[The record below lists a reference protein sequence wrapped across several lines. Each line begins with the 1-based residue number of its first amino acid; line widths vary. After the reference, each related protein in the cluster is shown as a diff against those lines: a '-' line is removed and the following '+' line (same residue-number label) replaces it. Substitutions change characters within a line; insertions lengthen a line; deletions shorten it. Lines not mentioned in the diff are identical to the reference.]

1 MADSDGGDSY
11 SDAGSSDFIE
21 ENDEALSD
29 SELPYDPNNPDIKEI
44 EEGVDTDS
52 ASDDS
57 TSDASADEVE
67 DEDTD
72 TDDEKGLKI
81 VKTSTAMAT
90 SALADKRQAS
100 NLRQTPIHSETKRV
114 VRKED
119 RRMRPIMTP
128 YMLAQTVS
136 ARVALL
142 CTDPTVF
149 CDVTGMTDPIKMAY
163 KELFERKCPLIIE
176 CDVGNGYIEQ
186 WSPNEMEINI
196 PIGVYDPRN
205 N

>member
-11 SDAGSSDFIE
+11 SDAGSSDFLE
-21 ENDEALSD
+21 ENDNVLSD
-29 SELPYDPNNPDIKEI
+29 SDLPYDPNNPEIKEI
-44 EEGVDTDS
+44 DGDIDTES
-52 ASDDS
+52 ESDND

-81 VKTSTAMAT
+81 IKSSSAMAT
-90 SALADKRQAS
+90 TAMADKRQVS
-100 NLRQTPIHSETKRV
+100 NLRQTPIHSEIKRV
-114 VRKED
+114 VCKED

-128 YMLAQTVS
+128 YMLAQIVS

-149 CDVTGMTDPIKMAY
+149 CAITGMSDPIKMAY
-163 KELFERKCPLIIE
+163 KELFERRCPLIIE